1 MDRGEGKVS
10 GFNLNWSTSILYV
23 FYFCCSDHVDLQL
36 PQISHFQPDLPF
48 FEEEE
53 IPDINF
59 KEKVVKSIA
68 PSARN
73 EPVAFKKRKI
83 QKKNVRQRN
92 DSDDE

>member
-1 MDRGEGKVS
+1 V
-10 GFNLNWSTSILYV
+10 
-23 FYFCCSDHVDLQL
+23 
-36 PQISHFQPDLPF
+36 

-68 PSARN
+68 PAGGARN

-83 QKKNVRQRN
+83 QKFNVRQRN
-92 DSDDE
+92 DDDDE

>member
-1 MDRGEGKVS
+1 MFAPIIFCD
-10 GFNLNWSTSILYV
+10 TS
-23 FYFCCSDHVDLQL
+23 FYFKFNFCSDHVDLQL
-36 PQISHFQPDLPF
+36 PQISHFQPELPV

-68 PSARN
+68 PAGGARN

-83 QKKNVRQRN
+83 QKFNVRQRN
-92 DSDDE
+92 DDDDE